1 MKRSEHM
8 PRVVRLH
15 AEVSGSGPV
24 DVILLHGLF
33 GSATNL
39 MAVARCLEKYF
50 TVIRMDLRNHGK
62 SAHSDQMD
70 IPAMAEDV
78 VGAMDALDISS
89 AHLLGHSLGGKV
101 AMQVAITQPE
111 RVRRLIV
118 ADIAPVRYG
127 RSHDGIITAL
137 LALDL
142 RSLKNREH
150 ADQLLKKDVPE
161 RGIRQFLLKNL
172 MRDGS
177 DGWAW
182 RMNLAVIAELYDNIL
197 DAPSPE
203 LFNGPSLFIRGGVS
217 DYIRDENRT
226 PMMRQFPN
234 MYFETIPKAGHWLHA
249 EYPAIFNSLVEEFLR
264 ADETACESGEA

>member
-1 MKRSEHM
+1 M

-15 AEVSGSGPV
+15 TEVSGSGPV
-24 DVILLHGLF
+24 SVVLLHGLF
-33 GSATNL
+33 GSASNL

-70 IPAMAEDV
+70 IPVMAEDV
-78 VGAMDALDISS
+78 IAAMDTLDIPR

-127 RSHDGIITAL
+127 RGHDAIITAL
-137 LALDL
+137 LGLDL
-142 RSLKNREH
+142 RSLRNREH
-150 ADQLLKKDVPE
+150 ADQLLVKDVPE
-161 RGIRQFLLKNL
+161 LGIRQFLLKNL
-172 MRDGS
+172 MRDGK

-182 RMNLAVIAELYDNIL
+182 RMNLAVIAELYDNL
-197 DAPSPE
+197 RDAPSPD
-203 LFNGPSLFIRGGVS
+203 LFNGPSLFIRGELSG
-217 DYIRDENRT
+217 YIRDENRA

-249 EYPAIFNSLVEEFLR
+249 EYPAIFNGLVEEFLR
-264 ADETACESGEA
+264 ADEAAYEGGAA